1 MAVIPGTQKNSKH
14 CNDSSLFTRLIIIFL
29 SFIEG
34 YIVFRWTKD
43 LADLKVKRVKLLG
56 DCLLGSAFL
65 SYLGAFSVDFRM
77 EAFEQDWQEKIKEA
91 EIPMTDP
98 FKLEELLTDDVE
110 ISK

>member
-1 MAVIPGTQKNSKH
+1 M
-14 CNDSSLFTRLIIIFL
+14 
-29 SFIEG
+29 
-34 YIVFRWTKD
+34 
-43 LADLKVKRVKLLG
+43 KRVKLLG

-110 ISK
+110 ISKWIAQLIKRNFFSSRQKVFSLEDF